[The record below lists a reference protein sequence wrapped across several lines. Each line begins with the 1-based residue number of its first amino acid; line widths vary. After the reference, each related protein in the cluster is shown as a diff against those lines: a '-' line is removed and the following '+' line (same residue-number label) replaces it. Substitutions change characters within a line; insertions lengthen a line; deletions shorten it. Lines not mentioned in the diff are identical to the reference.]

1 MDINAQRADI
11 QQTVHSLDKRVS
23 VLETRTDQQGR
34 EIRDMRGDIKDT
46 KDAVN
51 EIHVDLRNYITQEA
65 KDREKLFLWV
75 TGTAVGI
82 VVSIVL
88 MLIQDW
94 VR

>member
-46 KDAVN
+46 KEAVN
-51 EIHVDLRNYITQEA
+51 EIHVDLRDYITQEA
-65 KDREKLFLWV
+65 KDRAKLFQWMAA
-75 TGTAVGI
+75 TAIGV
-82 VVSIVL
+82 VVSIAL
-88 MLIQDW
+88 ALLRDFIG
-94 VR
+94 